1 MRIFYSIFLTLLIT
15 SCGSKTYRFKESDFE
30 WIPYKGNETL
40 IFASNTGDT
49 DTLFI
54 KNPKRHVEYDI
65 DPLSPFPQDSLE
77 KFYISYYFSND
88 MTKRFGGFPG
98 ETIIAM
104 TKTKKNRTRVGFG
117 VVTNDAFF
125 YGLRY
130 FDVKELRKAK
140 LINLQTNLKTYN
152 DILLIEP
159 DTSNQ
164 KWSNRDHYVLRMY
177 WSKSEGLVRYD
188 KNSDINY
195 TLAKK
200 YGL

>member
-1 MRIFYSIFLTLLIT
+1 MTFLAT
-15 SCGSKTYRFKESDFE
+15 SCGSKTYRFKDGDFE
-30 WIPYKGNETL
+30 WIPYKKADTL
-40 IFASNTGDT
+40 VFTSNTGDT

-54 KNPKRHVEYDI
+54 KAPNRYMAYDVA
-65 DPLSPFPQDSLE
+65 PLSPFPQDSIE
-77 KFYISYYFSND
+77 KFHIHYFFSND
-88 MTKRFGGFPG
+88 TITRYGQYPG

-104 TKTKKNRTRVGFG
+104 TKTIKNRTKVGFG

-130 FDVKELRKAK
+130 FDIKELRKEK

-159 DTSNQ
+159 DTSNR
-164 KWSNRDHYVLRMY
+164 KWSSRDHYVLRMY

-188 KNSDINY
+188 KNNEVQY
-195 TLAKK
+195 TLTKK
-200 YGL
+200 YCL